1 MSGTNTGCSRIFF
14 TMHCNVFH
22 KNRVL
27 IINVVLW
34 LAIVW
39 PVLAQAQQG
48 RPGSAPS
55 GNTEK
60 VELLS
65 PPPDSLVVLN
75 NPDGV
80 VRRLV
85 NHVKLRHKGV
95 LMFCDLAIQNV
106 TTNVIEAYG
115 NVRIVQ
121 GDTISIKGDTMF
133 YYGNTR
139 QANLRGRITMRDR
152 KMTLTTTKLDYDM
165 VNGIAHYPVKGRI
178 VDRENV
184 LTSNEGFYDTRIKQF
199 RFYKNV
205 KLVGPKG
212 TLSNDS
218 LVYNSL
224 SRIAT
229 FRGPTKIVNKDG
241 TIFAK
246 EGEYNTATR
255 VSNFQKRTTVEM
267 PKYTLTGDTLFYDNT
282 TELGIAKGNVVLVSK
297 EDKTVITGDHG
308 RYNGKAGVSRVTGHA
323 VVRSVVSQ
331 DTLFM
336 RADTLFAFDAP
347 AVTKSD
353 SARLNDGTGKDEP
366 KKPKK
371 LIGQKNVIVYKS
383 DLQSRCDSLVYDVAD
398 STIYFYKKPIV
409 WSQNYQM
416 EADSMTAKMK
426 NNRIDRMLLRTRSFV
441 IAQDTLKNFNQVK
454 GRSITAYFRS
464 VTDTVS
470 TEPPASQT
478 VAKGNAKVKPEKP
491 GSTTTVNRTV
501 LDRVIVEGN
510 GQSIYFAVD
519 EKNKLVGLN
528 HVECSRMNLEFD
540 EKSKVQ
546 KIRFYGQPDAQ
557 FVPPVEMNE
566 DKKVLEGFLWRKEDR
581 PDKTTVLT
589 HQITV
594 QPRKPAI
601 NKKSGPLTKPSALNS
616 VLTKKKQ

>member
-1 MSGTNTGCSRIFF
+1 MVTSSIHKANVGFF
-14 TMHCNVFH
+14 IMHCNGLY
-22 KNRVL
+22 KNSVYTVYVL
-27 IINVVLW
+27 LIWCLS
-34 LAIVW
+34 L
-39 PVLAQAQQG
+39 PLRAQVQPG
-48 RPGSAPS
+48 RPVGSPAGTS
-55 GNTEK
+55 EK

-75 NPDGV
+75 QPGAV

-85 NHVKLRHKGV
+85 NHVKLRHNGV
-95 LMFCDLAIQNV
+95 LMYCDLAIQNV

-115 NVRIVQ
+115 NVRIIQ

-133 YYGNTR
+133 YYGNVR
-139 QANLRGRITMRDR
+139 QANLRGRVTMRDR
-152 KMTLTTTKLDYDM
+152 KMTLTTSQLDYDM
-165 VNGIAHYPVKGRI
+165 VSGIAHYPNKGRI

-184 LTSNEGFYDTRIKQF
+184 LTSQEGYYDTRIKQF
-199 RFYKNV
+199 TFLKKV

-212 TLSNDS
+212 TLTNDS
-218 LVYNSL
+218 LIYNSL

-229 FRGPTKIVNKDG
+229 FHGPTKITNKDG

-246 EGEYNTATR
+246 EGQYNTATR
-255 VSNFQKRTTVEM
+255 VSNFPQRTTVEM
-267 PKYTLTGDTLFYDNT
+267 PKYTLTGDSLYYDNT
-282 TELGIAKGNVVLVSK
+282 TELGIAKGNVILVSK

-308 RYNGKAGVSRVTGHA
+308 RYNGKVGISRMTGHA

-336 RADTLFAFDAP
+336 RADTLWSYDTP
-347 AVTKSD
+347 ATGDTTKRSD
-353 SARLNDGTGKDEP
+353 KSEQA
-366 KKPKK
+366 KKPRK
-371 LIGQKNVIVYKS
+371 LVGQKNVIVYKS

-409 WSQNYQM
+409 WSQTYQL

-426 NNRIDRMLLRTRSFV
+426 NNRIYRMFLRTRSFV

-454 GRSITAYFRS
+454 GRTITAYFR
-464 VTDTVS
+464 TLIDTVGNKQ
-470 TEPPASQT
+470 PLKIANGKQT
-478 VAKGNAKVKPEKP
+478 PRPVKPDSVATRQE
-491 GSTTTVNRTV
+491 RTL

-540 EKSKVQ
+540 TKSKVA

-557 FVPPVEMNE
+557 FVPPVEMKE
-566 DKKVLEGFLWRKEDR
+566 DKKQLDGFRWRKEDR
-581 PDKTTVLT
+581 PNKESVLK

-594 QPRKPAI
+594 QPIKATG
-601 NKKSGPLTKPSALNS
+601 NKKNEPQTKPSAFKAVLNDE
-616 VLTKKKQ
+616 KR